1 MNSDK
6 QANAASERRKGRHPS
21 RRAVAFGGP
30 TASGKSAAALA
41 TAKEFGERGS
51 GAVVINADSMQVYRE
66 LAILTARP
74 DAAAMAAVPHRLYG
88 VLSAGDACSA
98 GRWCALALAEIDAA
112 LAAGK
117 LPILAGGTGLY
128 LEALQNGLVPV
139 PAIPDDVREQARAL
153 LLGEDRHALHARLA
167 RIDPAAAAAL
177 RPGDRQRI
185 VRAWEVMMA
194 TGRSILEWRREVHQA
209 ENAPELTT
217 FLFLPERQALYAAC
231 DRRFEQMIEAGAI
244 GEVKALLALGLDP
257 GLPAMKAV
265 GVREI
270 AAYLRG
276 EIGRAEMIA
285 RGQQATRNYAKRQYT
300 WFRRRVRAVGRF
312 DEQYSE
318 RMDADIFKI
327 IRESGL
333 TL

>member
-1 MNSDK
+1 MTSDK
-6 QANAASERRKGRHPS
+6 PRESAASERRKGNAPS
-21 RRAVAFGGP
+21 RRAIAFGGP

-41 TAKEFGERGS
+41 AAREFGG
-51 GAVVINADSMQVYRE
+51 VVINADSMQVYRE

-74 DAAAMAAVPHRLYG
+74 DAAAMLAAPHRLYG

-98 GRWCALALAEIDAA
+98 GRWCAMALAEIDAA
-112 LAAGK
+112 LAEGK

-128 LEALQNGLVPV
+128 LEALRNGLAPV
-139 PAIPDDVREQARAL
+139 PAIPDDIRERARAL
-153 LLGEDRHALHARLA
+153 LADADGPALHATLA

-177 RPGDRQRI
+177 RPSDRQRI
-185 VRAWEVMMA
+185 IRAWQVMTA
-194 TGRSILEWRREVHQA
+194 TGRSILEWQRDTQPA
-209 ENAPELTT
+209 EDVVELAT

-231 DRRFEQMIEAGAI
+231 DRRFAEMIEAGAI
-244 GEVKALLALGLDP
+244 EEVKALLALGLDP
-257 GLPAMKAV
+257 ALPAMKAV

-270 AAYLRG
+270 AAYLGG

-300 WFRRRVRAVGRF
+300 WFRHRVPAVGIY
-312 DEQYSE
+312 DAQYSE
-318 RMDADIFKI
+318 RMDRDIFTK
-327 IRESGL
+327 IRETRL